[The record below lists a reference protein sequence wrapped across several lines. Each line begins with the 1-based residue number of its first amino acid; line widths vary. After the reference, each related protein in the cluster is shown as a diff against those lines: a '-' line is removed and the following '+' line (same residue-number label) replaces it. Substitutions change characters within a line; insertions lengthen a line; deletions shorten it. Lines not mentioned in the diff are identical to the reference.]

1 MYLEAEADSSSSQWR
16 MCLTLRLK
24 MVADCLTSLLSS
36 NITALTPATVSIKFV
51 NAISNLFLFFL
62 IQSYRNRNRNRE
74 REINRWTLRSG
85 FQLIDRGVVGFYFGP
100 KLCRLWFLN
109 KHSRLLLNATVSLSL
124 SLLFLLVFKRELQ
137 QREAVCFL
145 VSHRSWFSSHHFHG
159 IHFFL
164 LSYCS
169 VALSDYRRRCSA
181 SRFSGKHSPLPI
193 SEIIIIDLGFC
204 MLV

>member
-1 MYLEAEADSSSSQWR
+1 MNVINGSNYWDPVRAKIQYAKIILIDREREREREVYLEAEADSSSSQWR

-100 KLCRLWFLN
+100 KLCRFM
-109 KHSRLLLNATVSLSL
+109 
-124 SLLFLLVFKRELQ
+124 VFK
-137 QREAVCFL
+137 
-145 VSHRSWFSSHHFHG
+145 
-159 IHFFL
+159 
-164 LSYCS
+164 
-169 VALSDYRRRCSA
+169 
-181 SRFSGKHSPLPI
+181 
-193 SEIIIIDLGFC
+193 
-204 MLV
+204 